1 MALLGG
7 AFIDKAMTGT
17 NGNRPA
23 FQKMLSDSER
33 SDAFE
38 IVLVCAI
45 DRFKIHG
52 TRRFIVVSKK
62 RLRYGSKRAAK
73 AKTRRLATCFTKE
86 KPDRTFRVRSGGS
99 WWEL

>member
-1 MALLGG
+1 MFRIINIAYFQRNCKGLRGAFLPFGTFWG

-38 IVLVCAI
+38 IVLVYAI

-62 RLRYGSKRAAK
+62 RLRYGSKRA
-73 AKTRRLATCFTKE
+73 
-86 KPDRTFRVRSGGS
+86 V
-99 WWEL
+99 